1 MCKKIISWLFTLL
14 QEIQL
19 TFYVMNRLKY
29 VHLLNDNSR
38 CSNYNFTN
46 EIWFPLRFDLF
57 NLCSCKFH
65 SYIYVS
71 HICLW
76 FRLLYRVRRQSS
88 YIGEKIGRSL
98 IFTFRLST
106 TLDVLLKW
114 HAFNKIFP
122 FPQKSQM
129 AVFYN
134 Y

>member
-14 QEIQL
+14 QDIQL
-19 TFYVMNRLKY
+19 TFYLMNRLKY

-46 EIWFPLRFDLF
+46 EIWLPLGYHT
-57 NLCSCKFH
+57 LCHHH
-65 SYIYVS
+65 SYMYVS

-76 FRLLYRVRRQSS
+76 FHLLYQARRQSS
-88 YIGEKIGRSL
+88 YFGEKIGRSL

-106 TLDVLLKW
+106 TLSVLLKW

-129 AVFYN
+129 AVNHN